1 MSRRRAALAFEEEF
15 LMANGKVIT
24 GYSMPFVALYAAAN
38 GVVTYSGGIPLA
50 RGVDVSLSVEGGGDN
65 DFYADNVKAESDT
78 QTFSSG
84 TLSLTVDGLKAAARK
99 LISGVKTTRTVGSG
113 DTKVS
118 FDVYDDDQKMP
129 YVGVGFVVRYMED
142 GVTTYAPIIIKKVKF
157 SPEGLDAA
165 TQEENIDWQT
175 TKLEASIMRD
185 DTANHEWKMIGDD
198 QTTEEAAVAAYKLVL
213 TPSAPAA

>member
-99 LISGVKTTRTVGSG
+99 LISGVKTTRKEGSG
-113 DTKVS
+113 DTAIS
-118 FDVYDDDQKMP
+118 FDVYDDKQEMP

-157 SPEGLDAA
+157 SPEGVDAA

-185 DTANHEWKMIGDD
+185 DTANHEWKMIGED

-213 TPSAPAA
+213 TPAA

>member
-1 MSRRRAALAFEEEF
+1 
-15 LMANGKVIT
+15 MANGKVIT

-50 RGVDVSLSVEGGGDN
+50 RGVDVSLSVEGGSDN
-65 DFYADNVKAESDT
+65 DFYADNVKAESDN

-99 LISGVKTTRTVGSG
+99 LISGVKTTRTEGSG

-185 DTANHEWKMIGDD
+185 DTAKHEWKMIGED

>member
-1 MSRRRAALAFEEEF
+1 
-15 LMANGKVIT
+15 MANGKVIT

-99 LISGVKTTRTVGSG
+99 LISGVKTTRKEGTG
-113 DTKVS
+113 DTAIS
-118 FDVYDDDQKMP
+118 FDVYDDKQEMP

>member
-1 MSRRRAALAFEEEF
+1 
-15 LMANGKVIT
+15 MANGKVIT

-50 RGVDVSLSVEGGGDN
+50 RGVDVSLSVEGGSDN
-65 DFYADNVKAESDT
+65 DFYADNVKAESNN

-84 TLSLTVDGLKAAARK
+84 TLSLTVDGLKEAARK
-99 LISGVKTTRTVGSG
+99 LISGVKTTRKEGTG
-113 DTKVS
+113 DTAVS
-118 FDVYDDDQKMP
+118 FDVYDDKQEMP

-185 DTANHEWKMIGDD
+185 DTANHEWKMIGED

-213 TPSAPAA
+213 APMAPAA

>member
-50 RGVDVSLSVEGGGDN
+50 RGVDVSLSVEGGSDN
-65 DFYADNVKAESDT
+65 DFYADNVKAESDN

-99 LISGVKTTRTVGSG
+99 LISGVKTTRTEGSG

-185 DTANHEWKMIGDD
+185 DTANHEWKMIGED

>member
-99 LISGVKTTRTVGSG
+99 LISGVKTTRKEGSG
-113 DTKVS
+113 DTAIS
-118 FDVYDDDQKMP
+118 FDVYDDKQEMP

-185 DTANHEWKMIGDD
+185 DTANHEWKMIGED

>member
-99 LISGVKTTRTVGSG
+99 LISGVKTTRKEGTG
-113 DTKVS
+113 DTAIS
-118 FDVYDDDQKMP
+118 FDVYDDKQEMP

>member
-50 RGVDVSLSVEGGGDN
+50 RGVDVSLSVEGGSDN
-65 DFYADNVKAESDT
+65 DFYADNVKAESDN

-84 TLSLTVDGLKAAARK
+84 TLSLTVDGLKATARK
-99 LISGVKTTRTVGSG
+99 LISGVKTTRTEGSG

-185 DTANHEWKMIGDD
+185 DTANHEWKMIGED

-213 TPSAPAA
+213 TPAA

>member
-99 LISGVKTTRTVGSG
+99 LISGVKTTRAEGSG
-113 DTKVS
+113 ETAVN

-185 DTANHEWKMIGDD
+185 DTAKHEWKLIGED

>member
-1 MSRRRAALAFEEEF
+1 MSRRRAVLAFEEEF

-65 DFYADNVKAESDT
+65 NFYADNVNAESDN

-99 LISGVKTTRTVGSG
+99 LISGVKTTRTEGSG
-113 DTKVS
+113 DTAVN
-118 FDVYDDDQKMP
+118 FDVYDDDQERP

-165 TQEENIDWQT
+165 TQEENIEWQT
-175 TKLEASIMRD
+175 TALEASIMRD
-185 DTANHEWKMIGDD
+185 DTAKHAWQLIGDD

-213 TPSAPAA
+213 TPAV

>member
-50 RGVDVSLSVEGGGDN
+50 RGVDVSLSVEGGSDN
-65 DFYADNVKAESDT
+65 DFYADNVKAESDN

-99 LISGVKTTRTVGSG
+99 LISGVKTTRKEGTG
-113 DTKVS
+113 DTAVS

-129 YVGVGFVVRYMED
+129 YVGVGFVIRYMED

-213 TPSAPAA
+213 TPAA

>member
-99 LISGVKTTRTVGSG
+99 LISGVKTTRKEGSG
-113 DTKVS
+113 DTAIS
-118 FDVYDDDQKMP
+118 FDVYDDKQEMP

-185 DTANHEWKMIGDD
+185 DTANHEWKLVGED

>member
-24 GYSMPFVALYAAAN
+24 GYSMPFVALYAAVN

-65 DFYADNVKAESDT
+65 DFYADNVKAESAN

-84 TLSLTVDGLKAAARK
+84 KLSLTVDGLKAAARK
-99 LISGVKTTRTVGSG
+99 LISGVKTKRTEGSG
-113 DTKVS
+113 ETAVS
-118 FDVYDDDQKMP
+118 FDVYDDDQEMP

-165 TQEENIDWQT
+165 TQEENIEWQT

-185 DTANHEWKMIGDD
+185 DTAKHEWKMIGDD

-213 TPSAPAA
+213 TPSA

>member
-99 LISGVKTTRTVGSG
+99 LISGVKTTRKEGSG
-113 DTKVS
+113 DTAIS
-118 FDVYDDDQKMP
+118 FDVYDDKQEMP

>member
-50 RGVDVSLSVEGGGDN
+50 RGVDVSLSVEGGSDN

-99 LISGVKTTRTVGSG
+99 LISGVKTTRKEGSG
-113 DTKVS
+113 DTAIS
-118 FDVYDDDQKMP
+118 FDVYDDKQEMP

>member
-50 RGVDVSLSVEGGGDN
+50 RGVDVSLSVEGGSDN

-99 LISGVKTTRTVGSG
+99 LISGVKTTRKEGSG
-113 DTKVS
+113 DAAIS
-118 FDVYDDDQKMP
+118 FDVYDDKQEMP

-165 TQEENIDWQT
+165 TQEENIEWQT

-185 DTANHEWKMIGDD
+185 DTANHEWKMIGED

>member
-1 MSRRRAALAFEEEF
+1 
-15 LMANGKVIT
+15 MANGKVIT

-99 LISGVKTTRTVGSG
+99 LISGVKTTRKEGSG
-113 DTKVS
+113 DTAIS
-118 FDVYDDDQKMP
+118 FDVYDDKQEMP

-165 TQEENIDWQT
+165 TQEENIEWQT

-213 TPSAPAA
+213 TSSAPAA